1 MHVLKS
7 MFAYRNGQ
15 IILVGALT
23 FGNGS
28 LALITLQVLLQL
40 CFCAQNSCF
49 AVIQCYLKNTVT
61 SAVILSAI
69 IVVSA
74 VGVQARLMSQALR
87 KLTANASKCNCTI
100 LFLNQLRHKV
110 GVVYGNPE
118 VTSGGQALKFY
129 ASVRLEVRRKQTVED
144 AAGVGIGIKVK
155 AKVSCS
161 QRRC

>member
-1 MHVLKS
+1 
-7 MFAYRNGQ
+7 
-15 IILVGALT
+15 
-23 FGNGS
+23 
-28 LALITLQVLLQL
+28 
-40 CFCAQNSCF
+40 
-49 AVIQCYLKNTVT
+49 
-61 SAVILSAI
+61 
-69 IVVSA
+69 
-74 VGVQARLMSQALR
+74 MSQALR

-155 AKVSCS
+155 AKVSRTASCCLVNCRITCMFS
-161 QRRC
+161 YMDTDKGYCMGSCMVCHVVSCMTGCKSPVVRSFGALITQSVARPETAPTVVICDHICDT

>member
-1 MHVLKS
+1 
-7 MFAYRNGQ
+7 
-15 IILVGALT
+15 
-23 FGNGS
+23 
-28 LALITLQVLLQL
+28 
-40 CFCAQNSCF
+40 
-49 AVIQCYLKNTVT
+49 
-61 SAVILSAI
+61 
-69 IVVSA
+69 
-74 VGVQARLMSQALR
+74 MSQALR

-155 AKVSCS
+155 AKVSRTALLLPG
-161 QRRC
+161 QLPGQLHVQLHGRLHGQLHG

>member
-1 MHVLKS
+1 METTHCWCR
-7 MFAYRNGQ
+7 F
-15 IILVGALT
+15 ID
-23 FGNGS
+23 
-28 LALITLQVLLQL
+28 VLLT
-40 CFCAQNSCF
+40 
-49 AVIQCYLKNTVT
+49 VI
-61 SAVILSAI
+61 ADF
-69 IVVSA
+69 A

-155 AKVSCS
+155 AKVSCTAS
-161 QRRC
+161 CCLV

>member
-1 MHVLKS
+1 MTPLPGGPSPPVHP
-7 MFAYRNGQ
+7 
-15 IILVGALT
+15 
-23 FGNGS
+23 
-28 LALITLQVLLQL
+28 
-40 CFCAQNSCF
+40 
-49 AVIQCYLKNTVT
+49 
-61 SAVILSAI
+61 LSRACTYYKCG
-69 IVVSA
+69 VFLA

-155 AKVSCS
+155 AKVSTTALLLQGSCQAS
-161 QRRC
+161 CILSTTVLLLEGQLPGHFAQSVAN

>member
-1 MHVLKS
+1 MV
-7 MFAYRNGQ
+7 
-15 IILVGALT
+15 
-23 FGNGS
+23 
-28 LALITLQVLLQL
+28 
-40 CFCAQNSCF
+40 CD
-49 AVIQCYLKNTVT
+49 
-61 SAVILSAI
+61 I

-155 AKVSCS
+155 AKVSLFKYLQFIEEQS
-161 QRRC
+161 STPLLLTGSVV